1 MSIRVTDNPAE
12 SRFEIFDGEELAG
25 FADYRRSG
33 DRITLTHTEIAE
45 RFGGQ
50 GLGSTLVEAALTAA
64 REQGLR
70 VLPVCPFVRSWIARH
85 PDFASLVPEEQHA
98 RFGL

>member
-1 MSIRVTDNPAE
+1 MSTRVTDDPAE
-12 SRFEIFDGEELAG
+12 SRFEIFDDDELAG
-25 FADYRRSG
+25 FADYHRSG
-33 DRITLTHTEIAE
+33 DRLTVVHTEIDE
-45 RFGGQ
+45 RFGGR
-50 GLGSTLVEAALTAA
+50 GLGSTLVEATLTAA

-85 PDFASLVPEEQHA
+85 PDYKSLVPEEQHT